1 MSRLQAVFSGLKK
14 KGGKA
19 FIAFITAGYPSLSV
33 TRRLIPELEKAGADI
48 IELGVPFSDPM
59 ADGPIIQESSQEAL
73 IKGVTL
79 DKILAL
85 VKEARKKTQV
95 PICLMS
101 YYNPVFN
108 FGEERFVR
116 KAVSCGVDGLIL
128 PDLPPEEGA
137 LLRKAAR
144 KEGLDIICFI
154 APTTSPERMRFIARI
169 AHGFIYYLSLTGV
182 TGPRQKLPPDLKPNL
197 RRIRRFTAKPVCV
210 GFGVSTPGQV
220 RDIEKV
226 ADGVIVGSAIVKKI
240 REHKNSPALFKR
252 VGAYV
257 RSLKGS

>member
-1 MSRLQAVFSGLKK
+1 MSRLGSVFAGLKK
-14 KGGKA
+14 KKGKA

-33 TRRLIPELEKAGADI
+33 TRRLIPELTKAGADI

-59 ADGPIIQESSQEAL
+59 ADGPIIQEASQEAL
-73 IKGVTL
+73 KKRVTL
-79 DKILAL
+79 DKILSL
-85 VKEARKKTQV
+85 VKKVRRKTQV

-101 YYNPVFN
+101 YYNPVLS
-108 FGEERFVR
+108 FGEERFVQ

-144 KEGLDIICFI
+144 KNGLDIICFI
-154 APTTSPERMRFIARI
+154 APTTPPERMRSIAGLTQ
-169 AHGFIYYLSLTGV
+169 GFIYYLSLTGV
-182 TGPRQKLPPDLKPNL
+182 TGPRQKLPRDLKSNL
-197 RRIRRFTAKPVCV
+197 RRIRSYTAKPVCV

-220 RDIEKV
+220 RDIRKF
-226 ADGVIVGSAIVKKI
+226 ADGVIVGSAIVRKI
-240 REHKNSPALFKR
+240 RDNKNSPSLLKK

-257 RSLKGS
+257 RSLKGN